1 MKMRNRYVG
10 ILIGGIVGVG
20 VTSLIVGKMQWG
32 LLVGLLIGISITE
45 WRTNGKEKPGDAET
59 DKKVIN
65 KIRKF
70 MLSTMGLSFFLLLI
84 YLVVCD
90 KILDQQFI
98 EVRYLIYYVL
108 ATFFIC
114 LFIGPAIL
122 RRK

>member
-1 MKMRNRYVG
+1 M
-10 ILIGGIVGVG
+10 LIGGIIGVG

-32 LLVGLLIGISITE
+32 LLIGLLSGISIAE
-45 WRTNGKEKPGDAET
+45 WRTKGKESPSDAET
-59 DKKVIN
+59 DKNVDN

-84 YLVVCD
+84 YLIVCD

-98 EVRYLIYYVL
+98 KVRYLIYYVL